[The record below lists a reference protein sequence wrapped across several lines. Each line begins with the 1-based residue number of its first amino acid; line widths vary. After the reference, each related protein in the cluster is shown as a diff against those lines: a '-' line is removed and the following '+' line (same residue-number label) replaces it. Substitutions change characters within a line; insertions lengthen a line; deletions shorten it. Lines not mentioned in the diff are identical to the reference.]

1 MLRGRSRLAAGGIL
15 VIVSALAGAILLA
28 PGATGSEGARAAK
41 STKVTVGDNF
51 YSPTAKT
58 IKKGTRAKF
67 NWTGANRHNV
77 RLKKGP
83 GKKFKS
89 KTTRSTGVN
98 FARKFKK
105 RGTYRIFCSIHPDQM
120 NLTLKVK

>member
-1 MLRGRSRLAAGGIL
+1 MLVPG
-15 VIVSALAGAILLA
+15 AGA
-28 PGATGSEGARAAK
+28 SEGAQSAK
-41 STKVTVGDNF
+41 STTITVGDNF

-58 IKKGTRAKF
+58 ISKGSRAKF
-67 NWTGANRHNV
+67 KWTGSNRHNV

-89 KTTRSTGVN
+89 KTTRSNGVN
-98 FARKFKK
+98 FTRKFKK
-105 RGTYRIFCSIHPDQM
+105 RGTYKIFCSIHPDQM